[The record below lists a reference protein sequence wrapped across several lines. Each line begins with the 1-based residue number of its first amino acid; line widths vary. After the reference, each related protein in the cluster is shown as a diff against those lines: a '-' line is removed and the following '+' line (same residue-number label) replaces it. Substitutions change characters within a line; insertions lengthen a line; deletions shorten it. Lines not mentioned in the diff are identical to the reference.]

1 MSPCS
6 HETQN
11 YQKSPCHMCRSAQPP
26 DDENNPASGN
36 FWPGT
41 HESWF
46 EALGGAAKQRQ
57 AVLDRIA
64 AAYRVTLIR
73 VVHAILPM
81 RHKMDAEDVVQQFFV
96 DRVFAPRADGTT
108 LFDRYDKN
116 RGRMRD
122 LLKAALKHFVNSWLR
137 AKSAQKRG
145 GGLLMLDVDEMEEEP
160 VEGWQASQADAV
172 FDREWALGILS
183 DAYGLMAKRY
193 SGNPT
198 HTALYHLLK
207 PWLIGYQDDGRLDHL
222 ARENGVPPASLRQF
236 LHRMLRQEWPK
247 ILRSVIAPTVAAPAQ
262 VEAELRYLCEVLA
275 KPLQGPL

>member
-1 MSPCS
+1 MSAPS
-6 HETQN
+6 SDPSSQ
-11 YQKSPCHMCRSAQPP
+11 
-26 DDENNPASGN
+26 ENSDAAAGG

-41 HESWF
+41 QESWF

-73 VVHAILPM
+73 VVQSILPA
-81 RHKMDAEDVVQQFFV
+81 RFRGDSEDVVQQFFV
-96 DRVFAPRADGTT
+96 DRVFAARADGTT
-108 LFDRYDKN
+108 LFDRYDKT

-122 LLKAALKHFVNSWLR
+122 LLRTALKHFVNSWLR
-137 AKSAQKRG
+137 AKMAQKRG
-145 GGLLMLDVDEMEEEP
+145 GAVLMLDVDEMEEEP
-160 VEGWQASQADAV
+160 SEGWQASQADAV

-183 DAYGLMAKRY
+183 EAYGLMEKRY

-207 PWLIGYQDDGRLDHL
+207 PWLIGYQDDTRLDRL
-222 ARENGVPPASLRQF
+222 AEENGVPAASLRQF

-247 ILRSVIAPTVAAPAQ
+247 ILRSVIAPTVATPPE

-275 KPLQGPL
+275 KPVRS